1 MKIYEYYEYFKHYE
15 YYEYYINVY
24 SVTFTLLVA
33 SLSLNSVL
41 LIKSK
46 VTSNVNR
53 ILLFFIFSGW
63 YAVILGHFFSYAR
76 IGYTQQEFLPTF
88 IYKGYSASLFRG
100 SILPLISV
108 VANVIFVIRMFLK
121 WKSYKKQKMLSK

>member
-46 VTSNVNR
+46 ITNNINR

-63 YAVILGHFFSYAR
+63 YGIILGYFFNYAH
-76 IGYTQQEFLPTF
+76 IGYTQQEFLPSF
-88 IYKGYSASLFRG
+88 IYKGYDASLFHG
-100 SILPLISV
+100 LTLPLISV
-108 VANVIFVIRMFLK
+108 VANVIFVIRLFFQ
-121 WKSYKKQKMLSK
+121 WKSYRQRENK